1 MTAKKHDDAS
11 ADKSDLQKHAKTPME
26 AAGTTGIEEAVADNA
41 DMKAP
46 LAPETH
52 SVAEIATGLQKY
64 KVKAGQKLSHNGK
77 EYDEGAELELTG
89 VDAESLQHILE
100 RDEETKK

>member
-1 MTAKKHDDAS
+1 MTTKHKTDDAQT
-11 ADKSDLQKHAKTPME
+11 DIQKHAKTPME
-26 AAGTTGIEEAVADNA
+26 AAGTTGSEAAADLNA

-52 SVAEIATGLQKY
+52 SVTEIANGLGKY
-64 KVKAGQKLSHNGK
+64 KVKAGHKLSHNGK
-77 EYDEGAELELTG
+77 EYAEGEALELTG

-100 RDEETKK
+100 RAEEKK